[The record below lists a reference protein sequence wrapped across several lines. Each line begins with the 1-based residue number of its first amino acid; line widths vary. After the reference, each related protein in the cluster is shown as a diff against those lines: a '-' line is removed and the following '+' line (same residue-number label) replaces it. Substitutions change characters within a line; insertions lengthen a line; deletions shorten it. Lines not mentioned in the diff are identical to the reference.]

1 VSQEQNKNKM
11 AALPVSAMIPTLN
24 AAGTLRPTLAALR
37 GQVAEIIIADGG
49 STDGTPDIA
58 ADYSARVITTPRGR
72 GVQLRAAAE
81 AASQPWLLALHADTR
96 PGDGW
101 QDAITGFIARPAASA
116 EAGYFRFLLDDPAPQ
131 ARRLEAMVAW
141 RCRWLGLPYGDQGL
155 VIARDFYQALGGYE
169 ATPLMEDVALI
180 RRIGAKRL
188 VALPAGFMTS
198 AEKWRRDGWYARS
211 ARNLFC
217 LSLWFAGVA
226 PERIAR
232 VYAHRR

>member
-1 VSQEQNKNKM
+1 MSL
-11 AALPVSAMIPTLN
+11 LPISAIVPTLN
-24 AAGTLRPTLAALR
+24 AAASLPEMLMALR
-37 GQVAEIIIADGG
+37 GGVAEIIIADGG

-58 ADYSARVITTPRGR
+58 RACGALVITAPRGR
-72 GVQLRAAAE
+72 GPQLRAAAE

-96 PGDGW
+96 PGAGW
-101 QDAITGFIARPAASA
+101 QEAVAGFIAHPEAAKQ
-116 EAGYFRFLLDDPAPQ
+116 AGYFRFTLDDAAPE

-155 VIARDFYQALGGYE
+155 LIAREFYQSLGGYQ
-169 ATPLMEDVALI
+169 AIPLMEDVALI
-180 RRIGAKRL
+180 RRIGRKSF
-188 VALPAGFMTS
+188 VALPADFITS

-226 PERIAR
+226 PDRIAR
-232 VYAHRR
+232 LYARRR